1 MVIIGHAGRVQEAIG
16 PNIWEEGTVRS
27 STLN

>member
-16 PNIWEEGTVRS
+16 PSIWEEGTVRG